1 MTERDPNQQ
10 LRDDV
15 TARPTLPPEST
26 DQPATTQTMAVQ
38 TPAAESPNQPAPTQT
53 TAVQTPAAESPN
65 QPAPTQT
72 TAVQTPAAESPNQ
85 PAPTQTTAVQ
95 TPRSSGNG
103 LRWAV
108 ALVVTV
114 LVVGIAAAAF
124 VLLAGQTSPSKL
136 IGYAPNDAV
145 VYGELRLDLPGDQRE
160 KLGDFL
166 SKFPGFADQS
176 TLDAKLD
183 DALDRIVRAATN
195 GKQDYT
201 TKIKPWFG
209 GQMAITVGKLPS
221 PNAASD
227 ARGLVILSVTDAA
240 KARAW
245 FDALTSDLPKTTES
259 YNGVDL
265 VLTGEGTKK
274 AIFGVSGD
282 VMLAGDEASVKAA
295 IDSKGGGGFGAN
307 ERFRNSLSSVRGD
320 SLGYFFVDG
329 QAYGDW
335 FGELSKTAAS
345 PVPGLDSLMRRFL
358 PSWMLF
364 RIQAHGDAVAV
375 EGVFPS
381 LATEVKRENRVGAI
395 APHVPASTIAF
406 VDGHD
411 YGAGLLELIDVYRN
425 NPSTQEAFKQI
436 DQAVAIVGG
445 FDTLLGWMRDA
456 SIVVTRDGATVHGGL
471 VFTATERAAADRFLA
486 TVRSFAVLG
495 GGQAGITVR
504 DESYNGATIT
514 TIDLGDLRDLAG
526 MAGMRGS
533 MPIEG
538 HLEIAYA
545 STADVV
551 VIGVGDAFVKSVLDA
566 GSGSSLADVDRYK
579 ALLARVGDRNLGAGF
594 VDITAVREL
603 LETHAA
609 TQPRFGEYLR
619 DYKPYLV
626 PFDAYVQA
634 NVIDGDLDRSTGVVV
649 VK

>member
-1 MTERDPNQQ
+1 VATPSPRDN
-10 LRDDV
+10 
-15 TARPTLPPEST
+15 ATLPST
-26 DQPATTQTMAVQ
+26 PPGDSTTAASTP
-38 TPAAESPNQPAPTQT
+38 PAAAHEQPTPTQT
-53 TAVQTPAAESPN
+53 TAVQPA
-65 QPAPTQT
+65 
-72 TAVQTPAAESPNQ
+72 
-85 PAPTQTTAVQ
+85 
-95 TPRSSGNG
+95 RSGGGG

-114 LVVGIAAAAF
+114 LVVVVAAAAF

-136 IGYAPNDAV
+136 LGYAANDAAI
-145 VYGELRLDLPGDQRE
+145 YGEMRLDLPGDQRQ

-183 DALDRIVRAATN
+183 DALDRIVRAATD

-201 TKIKPWFG
+201 TKVKPWFG
-209 GQMAITVGKLPS
+209 GQMAVTVGKLPS
-221 PNAASD
+221 PNTPTD
-227 ARGLVILSVTDAA
+227 ARALVMLSVTDAA

-274 AIFGVSGD
+274 AVFGVSGD

-295 IDSKGGGGFGAN
+295 IDSKSGGSFGAN
-307 ERFRNSLSSVRGD
+307 ERFRKSQASIRGD
-320 SLGYFFVDG
+320 SLGYIFVDG

-335 FGELSKTAAS
+335 FTELSKAS
-345 PVPGLDSLMRRFL
+345 PSPAVALDDAMRRFL

-364 RIQAHGDAVAV
+364 RLQARGDALAV

-381 LATEVKRENRVGAI
+381 LATKVERENRVSAI
-395 APHVPASTIAF
+395 APHVPASTIAI

-411 YGAGLLELIDVYRN
+411 YGAGLLEVIDVYRN
-425 NPSTQEAFKQI
+425 NPSTQQAFKQI
-436 DQAVAIVGG
+436 DQAVAIIGG
-445 FDTLLGWMRDA
+445 FETLLGWMRDA
-456 SIVVTRDGATVHGGL
+456 SVVVTRDGATIHGGL
-471 VFTATERAAADRFLA
+471 VFTPKDRAAADRFLA

-504 DESYNGATIT
+504 DQPYNGVTIS
-514 TIDLGDLRDLAG
+514 TIDLGDLRDLGG
-526 MAGMRGS
+526 MAGLPARV
-533 MPIEG
+533 PIEG

-545 STADVV
+545 STPDIV
-551 VIGVGDAFVKSVLDA
+551 VIGVGDVFVKSVLDA
-566 GSGSSLADVDRYK
+566 GPGSSLAEDGRYK
-579 ALLARVGDRNLGAGF
+579 ALLARVGDRGVGAAF

-626 PFDAYVQA
+626 PFDAYIQES
-634 NVIDGDLDRSTGVVV
+634 VIDGDLDRSTGVVV